1 MNLTPGHI
9 FGETQSSLQLD
20 ATNKWLDQ
28 PMLILLS
35 DGFGKPPVNICI
47 KLSSGFLKDR
57 LSTRELLRRKNM
69 YLQSYDCVVLS
80 QYRGNSDS
88 PLPPLSIG
96 KACWQTIQVQ
106 LSDGLHPYLTFE
118 SFKDQVNVPFFMES
132 IILMSRS
139 IWMARNDLIFRGIQ
153 PDLLSVKSRFRK
165 EFALVILRAKIS
177 RQSSMSSWLDASL

>member
-1 MNLTPGHI
+1 MLCRMNLTPGHI

-139 IWMARNDLIFRGIQ
+139 IWMARNDLIFKGC
-153 PDLLSVKSRFRK
+153 PPTVDSVKRGFKQELSL
-165 EFALVILRAKIS
+165 AALRAPATKS
-177 RQSSMSSWLDASL
+177 LLLD